1 MLTKL
6 SSARTISA
14 DSLDTAVPVIQ
25 RALTKASKEGIDI
38 EQTEELVSQAV
49 ATWAHRTYRRSP
61 LIIPV
66 SIDA

>member
-1 MLTKL
+1 
-6 SSARTISA
+6 
-14 DSLDTAVPVIQ
+14 VPVIQ

-66 SIDA
+66 IIDA